1 MNRRGY
7 GGNMNTKQQSREMVR
22 GIVLVLALAGS
33 LFALNDWARA
43 SETEGSTEAGVSAEQ
58 AAPDRGVTGSQPKS
72 WWQQRQERRRPRAQ
86 EYSER
91 IRSAK
96 QAAPQNKAVPAA
108 MSRPAALAD
117 ISVSFKLDPRLTRG
131 LYMGDRWVSPP
142 TYSGV
147 QDGKF
152 TVDARVQGVD
162 AKGEPVDISPKW
174 IPSDPKMVTVS
185 PGQGNAVQITVQRAG
200 QSSLQVTSQGFTRTL
215 SIKAAAYRG
224 NAIQA
229 EISQ

>member
-1 MNRRGY
+1 
-7 GGNMNTKQQSREMVR
+7 MNTKQQSRETVR
-22 GIVLVLALAGS
+22 SIVLVLALAGS
-33 LFALNDWARA
+33 MFAFNGWARA

-58 AAPDRGVTGSQPKS
+58 GAPDPGVTGSQQRS
-72 WWQQRQERRRPRAQ
+72 WWQQRQERRRARAQ

-91 IRSAK
+91 LWSAK

-117 ISVSFKLDPRLTRG
+117 INVSFKLDPRLTRG

>member
-1 MNRRGY
+1 
-7 GGNMNTKQQSREMVR
+7 MNTKKQTREMLR
-22 GIVLVLALAGS
+22 GIVFGLALAGS
-33 LFALNDWARA
+33 VLAFTAWARA
-43 SETEGSTEAGVSAEQ
+43 SETESSTEAGVSAEQ
-58 AAPDRGVTGSQPKS
+58 GASDPGVTGSQQRS
-72 WWQQRQERRRPRAQ
+72 WWQQRQERRRARAQ

-91 IRSAK
+91 LWSAK

-108 MSRPAALAD
+108 MPRPAALVD
-117 ISVSFKLDPRLTRG
+117 INVSFKLDPRLTRG
-131 LYMGDRWVSPP
+131 LYMGERWGSPP

-147 QDGKF
+147 QEGVF
-152 TVDARVQGVD
+152 SVDARVQGLD
-162 AKGEPVDISPKW
+162 AKGQPLDISPKW

-185 PGQGNAVQITVQRAG
+185 PSQGNAVQITVHRAG